1 MGKYKNKEKFNK
13 KIAPLMLL
21 MVVPLVMFSQY
32 IVYDNILTSPDLIIK
47 DSYVDLFNFY
57 KSIALYIISVL
68 SIIFYFLYTKKRD
81 IELKK
86 DRIKYYIPLLI
97 YTIFIVLSTVFSI
110 YPKIAVFGV
119 YERYEGALV
128 LLSYL
133 LMMVYAIEVIRS
145 ETDIKYIMKAFI
157 VMNFIISSIGVLQ
170 TLGANIFEVKIFQS
184 LLGLTEADNLL
195 THFGNSAY
203 STLYNPNNA
212 GQFTTLVFPVL
223 LILVFA
229 LKDIKWRIF
238 TALTAILTFIM
249 VFGSAS
255 DNALVGL
262 VAGML
267 MFTIVFFSNIIPKD
281 VGKKRIFLG
290 VTALILISVITAGVV
305 FFDKIMEI
313 SSIQNEIQA
322 FSSNEDDVYI
332 NDISVDDDI
341 IQFDTNH
348 GKFNFVYLETGMI
361 MMDEEMTPLNFEQNG
376 TSIKFTDPPYD
387 KMLRIQISTSN
398 SLGITFK
405 RNPYDARVEVVFD
418 SEKFLGIRSTGNNV
432 VKEVLENQMPEKFRG
447 LESTFSL
454 RGYLWFVTI
463 SRLDEVFF
471 IGAGPDNYLYWFE
484 QHDILGKVNM
494 THQAVAIADKPHN
507 IYLQIA
513 SQTGVVSLMAWLSLL
528 GIYFITTLRK
538 IGVRRKKEFNEL
550 LAGGIIS
557 GITGFLAASLFV
569 DSSVGVGTVFYLLLG
584 IGIYLTGVL
593 PGKPKKIRLKPKS

>member
-507 IYLQIA
+507 TYLQIA

-538 IGVRRKKEFNEL
+538 IGVRQKKEFNEF